1 MKIMHILAAALLA
14 CAMTPARAAEFYEGK
29 VATIIVGFTPG
40 GTYDQMARL
49 YARHM
54 PRFLPGKPTIVVQNM
69 PGAGSLVATTHL
81 ANTAVRDGTV
91 LGVVGGGTVWESI
104 LGNPQAR
111 YDPKTFNWI
120 GGKSRDN
127 ITCLVWHTS
136 PIRTIADAMASEVI
150 VGATGP
156 GSRTM
161 TFPKA
166 LNDLVGTKFKIVAG
180 YPGGNEITMA
190 LEKGEVGGYCG
201 WALGSLKQ
209 RAPQWY
215 DEKKVRFLVQFAS
228 ARDKDL
234 LDVPLA
240 VDLAKTPAHRDIME
254 FLTSDAVLAWTNVSP
269 CCARP
274 SRRCCAIPPCWQR
287 PSARSWKSTRCRA
300 LNCRRSSS
308 GLHARRPRH
317 WRRSSRSMAANDQP
331 RGVKLSASASSH
343 ARLNRLSCVPEMSS
357 PGARRG

>member
-234 LDVPLA
+234 QDVPLA

-254 FLTSDAVLAWTNVSP
+254 FLTSDAVLAWTLLAPPGVP
-269 CCARP
+269 GERVALLRQAFEAMLRDPAVLAEAEREKLEIDPVPGPELQALVERLARTP
-274 SRRCCAIPPCWQR
+274 PTTLEAIKQINGG
-287 PSARSWKSTRCRA
+287 K
-300 LNCRRSSS
+300 
-308 GLHARRPRH
+308 
-317 WRRSSRSMAANDQP
+317 
-331 RGVKLSASASSH
+331 
-343 ARLNRLSCVPEMSS
+343 
-357 PGARRG
+357 

>member
-29 VATIIVGFTPG
+29 VATIVVGFTPG

-54 PRFLPGKPTIVVQNM
+54 PRFLPGKPTILVQNM

-234 LDVPLA
+234 QDVPLA

-254 FLTSDAVLAWTNVSP
+254 FLTSDAVLAWTLLAPPGVP
-269 CCARP
+269 GERIALLRQAFEAMLRDPAVLAEAEREKLEIDPVPGPELQALVERLARTP
-274 SRRCCAIPPCWQR
+274 PATLEAIKQING
-287 PSARSWKSTRCRA
+287 SK
-300 LNCRRSSS
+300 
-308 GLHARRPRH
+308 
-317 WRRSSRSMAANDQP
+317 
-331 RGVKLSASASSH
+331 
-343 ARLNRLSCVPEMSS
+343 
-357 PGARRG
+357 

>member
-1 MKIMHILAAALLA
+1 MNMLRILTAALLA

-29 VATIIVGFTPG
+29 VATIVVGFTPG

-54 PRFLPGKPTIVVQNM
+54 PRFLPGKPTSLVQNM

-180 YPGGNEITMA
+180 YPGGNEITVA

-234 LDVPLA
+234 QDVPLA
-240 VDLAKTPAHRDIME
+240 VDLAKTPAHQDIME
-254 FLTSDAVLAWTNVSP
+254 FLTSDAVLAWTLLAPPGVP
-269 CCARP
+269 GERVALLRQAFEAMLRDPAVLAEAEREKLEIDPVPGTELQGLVERLARTP
-274 SRRCCAIPPCWQR
+274 PATLEAIKQINGG
-287 PSARSWKSTRCRA
+287 K
-300 LNCRRSSS
+300 
-308 GLHARRPRH
+308 
-317 WRRSSRSMAANDQP
+317 
-331 RGVKLSASASSH
+331 
-343 ARLNRLSCVPEMSS
+343 
-357 PGARRG
+357 

>member
-127 ITCLVWHTS
+127 ITCLVWLTS

-234 LDVPLA
+234 QDVPLA
-240 VDLAKTPAHRDIME
+240 VDLAKTPAHRDIM
-254 FLTSDAVLAWTNVSP
+254 
-269 CCARP
+269 
-274 SRRCCAIPPCWQR
+274 
-287 PSARSWKSTRCRA
+287 
-300 LNCRRSSS
+300 
-308 GLHARRPRH
+308 
-317 WRRSSRSMAANDQP
+317 
-331 RGVKLSASASSH
+331 
-343 ARLNRLSCVPEMSS
+343 
-357 PGARRG
+357 

>member
-54 PRFLPGKPTIVVQNM
+54 PRFLPGKPTILVQNM

-234 LDVPLA
+234 QDVPLA

-254 FLTSDAVLAWTNVSP
+254 FLTSDAVLAWTLLAPPGVP
-269 CCARP
+269 GERVALLRQAFEAMLRDPAVLAEAEREKLEIDPVPGPELQALVERLARTP
-274 SRRCCAIPPCWQR
+274 PTTLEAIKQINGG
-287 PSARSWKSTRCRA
+287 K
-300 LNCRRSSS
+300 
-308 GLHARRPRH
+308 
-317 WRRSSRSMAANDQP
+317 
-331 RGVKLSASASSH
+331 
-343 ARLNRLSCVPEMSS
+343 
-357 PGARRG
+357 

>member
-254 FLTSDAVLAWTNVSP
+254 FLTSDAVLAWTLLAPPGVP
-269 CCARP
+269 GERVALLRQAFEAMLRDPAVLAEAEREKLEIDPVPGTELQALVERLARTP
-274 SRRCCAIPPCWQR
+274 PTTLEAIKQINGG
-287 PSARSWKSTRCRA
+287 K
-300 LNCRRSSS
+300 
-308 GLHARRPRH
+308 
-317 WRRSSRSMAANDQP
+317 
-331 RGVKLSASASSH
+331 
-343 ARLNRLSCVPEMSS
+343 
-357 PGARRG
+357 

>member
-234 LDVPLA
+234 QDVPLA

-254 FLTSDAVLAWTNVSP
+254 FLTSDAVLAWTLLAPPGVP
-269 CCARP
+269 GERVALLRQAFEAMLRDPAVLAEAEREKLEIDPVPGPELQALVERLARTP
-274 SRRCCAIPPCWQR
+274 PATLEAIKQINGG
-287 PSARSWKSTRCRA
+287 K
-300 LNCRRSSS
+300 
-308 GLHARRPRH
+308 
-317 WRRSSRSMAANDQP
+317 
-331 RGVKLSASASSH
+331 
-343 ARLNRLSCVPEMSS
+343 
-357 PGARRG
+357 

>member
-54 PRFLPGKPTIVVQNM
+54 PRFLPGKPTILVQNM

-234 LDVPLA
+234 QDVPLA

-254 FLTSDAVLAWTNVSP
+254 FLTSDAVLAWTLLAPPGVP
-269 CCARP
+269 GERIALLRQAFEAMLRDPAVLAEAEREKLEIDPVPGPELQALVERLARTP
-274 SRRCCAIPPCWQR
+274 PATLEAIKQINGG
-287 PSARSWKSTRCRA
+287 K
-300 LNCRRSSS
+300 
-308 GLHARRPRH
+308 
-317 WRRSSRSMAANDQP
+317 
-331 RGVKLSASASSH
+331 
-343 ARLNRLSCVPEMSS
+343 
-357 PGARRG
+357 

>member
-54 PRFLPGKPTIVVQNM
+54 PRFLPGKPTILVQNM

-234 LDVPLA
+234 QDVPLA
-240 VDLAKTPAHRDIME
+240 VDLAKTPAHRDILE
-254 FLTSDAVLAWTNVSP
+254 FLTSDAVLAWTLLAPPGVP
-269 CCARP
+269 GERVALLRQAFEAMLRDPAVLAEAEREKLEIDPVPGPELQALVERLARTP
-274 SRRCCAIPPCWQR
+274 PATLEAIKQINGG
-287 PSARSWKSTRCRA
+287 K
-300 LNCRRSSS
+300 
-308 GLHARRPRH
+308 
-317 WRRSSRSMAANDQP
+317 
-331 RGVKLSASASSH
+331 
-343 ARLNRLSCVPEMSS
+343 
-357 PGARRG
+357 

>member
-190 LEKGEVGGYCG
+190 LEKGEVGGSCG

-234 LDVPLA
+234 QDVPLA

-254 FLTSDAVLAWTNVSP
+254 FLTSDAVLAWTLLAPPGVP
-269 CCARP
+269 GERVALLRQAFEAMLRDPAVLAEAEREKLEIDPVPGTELQALVERLARTP
-274 SRRCCAIPPCWQR
+274 PTTLEAIKQINGG
-287 PSARSWKSTRCRA
+287 K
-300 LNCRRSSS
+300 
-308 GLHARRPRH
+308 
-317 WRRSSRSMAANDQP
+317 
-331 RGVKLSASASSH
+331 
-343 ARLNRLSCVPEMSS
+343 
-357 PGARRG
+357 

>member
-54 PRFLPGKPTIVVQNM
+54 PRFLPGKPTILVQNM

-234 LDVPLA
+234 QDVPLA

-254 FLTSDAVLAWTNVSP
+254 FLTSDAVLAWTLLAPPGVP
-269 CCARP
+269 GERIALLRQAFEAMLRDLAVLAEAEREKLEIDPVPGPELQALVERLARTP
-274 SRRCCAIPPCWQR
+274 PATLEAIKQINGG
-287 PSARSWKSTRCRA
+287 K
-300 LNCRRSSS
+300 
-308 GLHARRPRH
+308 
-317 WRRSSRSMAANDQP
+317 
-331 RGVKLSASASSH
+331 
-343 ARLNRLSCVPEMSS
+343 
-357 PGARRG
+357 

>member
-14 CAMTPARAAEFYEGK
+14 CAMTPARATEFYEGK

-54 PRFLPGKPTIVVQNM
+54 PRFLPGKPTILVQNM

-234 LDVPLA
+234 QDVPLA

-254 FLTSDAVLAWTNVSP
+254 FLTSDAVLAWTLLAPPGVP
-269 CCARP
+269 GERVALLRQAFEAMLRDPAVLAEAEREKLEIDPVPGPELQALVERLARTP
-274 SRRCCAIPPCWQR
+274 PATLEAIKQINGG
-287 PSARSWKSTRCRA
+287 K
-300 LNCRRSSS
+300 
-308 GLHARRPRH
+308 
-317 WRRSSRSMAANDQP
+317 
-331 RGVKLSASASSH
+331 
-343 ARLNRLSCVPEMSS
+343 
-357 PGARRG
+357 